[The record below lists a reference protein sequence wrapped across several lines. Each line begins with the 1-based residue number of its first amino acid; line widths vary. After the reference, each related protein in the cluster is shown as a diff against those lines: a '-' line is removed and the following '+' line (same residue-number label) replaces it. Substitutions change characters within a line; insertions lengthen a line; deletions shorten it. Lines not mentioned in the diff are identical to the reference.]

1 MVLLYE
7 NLRWHQSHGSLDHC
21 QIFVNFFMEEAHTHS
36 WAFLRSLVG
45 RIRTYLLSN
54 RLWSI
59 ATFMGGP
66 TLQFHIL
73 SLLFALNYKWVDAAA
88 SLRLIHLLPL
98 FSLTERIFG
107 KAAHLGVHHFL
118 GAYECFTRFNGSRP
132 FSRQVLGKVHLL
144 GLLVL
149 CCDIFMASLANLGV
163 PLLVHGEYVGR
174 LLDNL
179 L

>member
-1 MVLLYE
+1 M
-7 NLRWHQSHGSLDHC
+7 
-21 QIFVNFFMEEAHTHS
+21 
-36 WAFLRSLVG
+36 
-45 RIRTYLLSN
+45 N
-54 RLWSI
+54 RLRSI

-73 SLLFALNYKWVDAAA
+73 SLLFALNYQRVDATA

-98 FSLTERIFG
+98 FGLTERIFG

-118 GAYECFTRFNGSRP
+118 RTYERFTRFNGSRP
-132 FSRQVLGKVHLL
+132 LSPQILGKVHLL

-149 CCDIFMASLANLGV
+149 CCDIFMASLANLGIS
-163 PLLVHGEYVGR
+163 LLVHGENVGR
-174 LLDNL
+174 LLDDL